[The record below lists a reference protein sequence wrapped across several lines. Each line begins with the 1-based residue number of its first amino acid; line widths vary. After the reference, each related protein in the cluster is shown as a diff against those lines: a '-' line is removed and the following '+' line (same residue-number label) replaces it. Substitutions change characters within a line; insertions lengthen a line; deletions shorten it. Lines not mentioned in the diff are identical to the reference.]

1 MRPNLNNFE
10 HENLCRKW
18 SPKKSELRLYL
29 AREKVCPDILEQ
41 TEKDA
46 NVLKNM
52 LAGDENFIFQHDQ
65 EEKRQ
70 PMQCK
75 MPAN

>member
-1 MRPNLNNFE
+1 MSE
-10 HENLCRKW
+10 IV
-18 SPKKSELRLYL
+18 PKISVLRLYL
-29 AREKVCPDILEQ
+29 AREQVSPDILEQ
-41 TEKDA
+41 TEEDA

-52 LAGDENFIFQHDQ
+52 LACDENFIFQHDQ

-75 MPAN
+75 MPAD